1 MVIVEW
7 WIIILNLHKTA
18 QNLSEKPYV
27 SPFFVPIKDIKSY
40 KWKKKI
46 SKFQVNLVQIK
57 FYWLN

>member
-40 KWKKKI
+40 KWKKK
-46 SKFQVNLVQIK
+46 LVS
-57 FYWLN
+57 FR